1 MNWSEKVK
9 WNIIFKL
16 DKATRWGHS
25 PHGWM
30 FVIYKIDSQEDEPY
44 DTFSEVYTS
53 YLDCLEGGLIKM
65 KTLLW
70 VDDARNPL
78 ENDWLNFSPIGR
90 NCFVIWAQTYQEAIQ
105 FLEKDWPDAICL
117 DHDLGEEESGYDIAK
132 YIVNRCIDEGKKL
145 PLFASQSAN
154 PVGRENILRLF
165 KNYQKQELLEHVQ
178 EAVQYKHD
186 WLNAVENGTE
196 IPKKR
201 RM

>member
-1 MNWSEKVK
+1 
-9 WNIIFKL
+9 
-16 DKATRWGHS
+16 
-25 PHGWM
+25 
-30 FVIYKIDSQEDEPY
+30 
-44 DTFSEVYTS
+44 
-53 YLDCLEGGLIKM
+53 M

-78 ENDWLNFSPIGR
+78 END
-90 NCFVIWAQTYQEAIQ
+90 
-105 FLEKDWPDAICL
+105 
-117 DHDLGEEESGYDIAK
+117 
-132 YIVNRCIDEGKKL
+132 CIDEGKKL